1 MVDHD
6 DEIDVGDNDEIDDAD
21 DARLSVDPVAAA
33 LALRDLVAEF
43 SKAYNLVTTDKAKAA
58 RLRAVDKLDKRAADA
73 VTVRDEAR
81 AEAAEIVAKIERDTN
96 ALAERERALDARKA
110 AFASSLE
117 DARCELY
124 AHHNRIEQAHRQL
137 VHRVMATAGITGNW
151 NFDLQD
157 PPTWQQLR
165 RMIADLPDDLP
176 APAAEVVSENVRHDW
191 AGSEF
196 IANTTL
202 TRSVRGAV

>member
-1 MVDHD
+1 MDQVDDNTDTDEHD
-6 DEIDVGDNDEIDDAD
+6 DDHNHDAPI
-21 DARLSVDPVAAA
+21 ADPVLIALQLCQLAANPKTIAAA
-33 LALRDLVAEF
+33 VKKLRRLDRQYADTEAKLAALTAQ
-43 SKAYNLVTTDKAKAA
+43 AA
-58 RLRAVDKLDKRAADA
+58 AIETALTARAAELDRRQA
-73 VTVRDEAR
+73 EIERREAAFESQAGDVRDE
-81 AEAAEIVAKIERDTN
+81 
-96 ALAERERALDARKA
+96 LRE
-110 AFASSLE
+110 
-117 DARCELY
+117 
-124 AHHNRIEQAHRQL
+124 HHNRLEQTHRQL
-137 VHRVMATAGITGNW
+137 VHRLMSTAGITGNW

-202 TRSVRGAV
+202 TRTVRGAA